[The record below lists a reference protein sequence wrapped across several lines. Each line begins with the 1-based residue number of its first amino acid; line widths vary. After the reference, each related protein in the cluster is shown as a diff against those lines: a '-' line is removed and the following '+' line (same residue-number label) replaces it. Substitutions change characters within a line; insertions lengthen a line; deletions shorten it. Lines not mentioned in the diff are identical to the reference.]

1 MEENSGHR
9 QRLKER
15 FLKEGLKSFR
25 DEEVLELLL
34 FYVQPRKDTK
44 KQAKELVARFET
56 LEGVLIAEPE
66 LLTQIK
72 GVGSESAL
80 FLKLMGE
87 LGRRLYSGT
96 RRKKKKISS
105 IEDALEHLKPL
116 FMLKKREEVHILCL
130 DSDKKLLATRLIS
143 EGIANQAEINVRR
156 AVEESLRF
164 GSVSVILA
172 HNHPGG
178 SAEPSFED
186 EETTR
191 KLKDALG
198 LLGIELSDHIIIA
211 GDEHYSMAASMK
223 L

>member
-1 MEENSGHR
+1 
-9 QRLKER
+9 
-15 FLKEGLKSFR
+15 
-25 DEEVLELLL
+25 
-34 FYVQPRKDTK
+34 
-44 KQAKELVARFET
+44 
-56 LEGVLIAEPE
+56 
-66 LLTQIK
+66 
-72 GVGSESAL
+72 
-80 FLKLMGE
+80 
-87 LGRRLYSGT
+87 
-96 RRKKKKISS
+96 
-105 IEDALEHLKPL
+105 
-116 FMLKKREEVHILCL
+116 MLKKREEVYILCL
-130 DSDKKLLATRLIS
+130 DSEKKLLATRLIS

-164 GSVSVILA
+164 GSSSVILA

-178 SAEPSFED
+178 TAEPSFED